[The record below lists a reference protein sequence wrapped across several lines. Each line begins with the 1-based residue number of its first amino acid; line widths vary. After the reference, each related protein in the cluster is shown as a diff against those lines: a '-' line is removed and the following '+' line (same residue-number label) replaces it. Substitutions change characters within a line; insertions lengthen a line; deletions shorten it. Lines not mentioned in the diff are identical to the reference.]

1 MQKQTTSTKTKQNL
15 KATNT
20 HNKTGYLV
28 KEAKDPQF
36 VLMKNRK
43 YTGRIYTP
51 DNVTGMFY
59 T

>member
-1 MQKQTTSTKTKQNL
+1 MPKQTSTKTKS
-15 KATNT
+15 KSHKHA

-51 DNVTGMFY
+51 DKVIGMFY